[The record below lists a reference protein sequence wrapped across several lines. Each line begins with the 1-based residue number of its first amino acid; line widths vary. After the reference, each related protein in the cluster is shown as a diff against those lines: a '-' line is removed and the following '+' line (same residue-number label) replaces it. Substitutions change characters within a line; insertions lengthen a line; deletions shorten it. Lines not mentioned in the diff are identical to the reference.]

1 MRRAARGEPLEGAL
15 FRWIARAHGG
25 TVTLTARD
33 GGGSCF
39 TLRLPKEAV
48 EEGYE

>member
-1 MRRAARGEPLEGAL
+1 MESLGLGLHIVRE
-15 FRWIARAHGG
+15 IARAHGG
-25 TVTLTARD
+25 TVGVTGRD

-39 TLRLPKEAV
+39 TLCLPLEAA